1 VGFDH
6 YVALCLAPLAIWI
19 LVSGLDDLWI
29 ALALVFT
36 GRRRLRPPTEA
47 ELDGVAERRI
57 AIFVPLW
64 HEHRVIGQMLATNL
78 AGIRYSNYQFF
89 VGVYPNDPAT
99 VRAVAEVARRD
110 GRVRLCLCSHNGPT
124 SKGDCLNEIFRSMV
138 ESEFRC
144 GGGRFEIV
152 TTHDA
157 EDLVHPESLRLINFY
172 SRDYAMVQMPVLP
185 LRTRAGELTHGLYCD
200 EFAEYQ
206 TKDIPVRGP
215 LGGFL
220 PANGVGT
227 GFERAALERLAA
239 GNGRIFDPE
248 CLTEDYENGFRLHAL
263 GCRQVFVPLRF
274 EKGQPVATREYFPRT
289 FRAAVRQRSRWVAG
303 IVLQGWQYHGW
314 RGPWPQVYWF
324 WRDRK
329 GMVGNLL
336 SPFANLIFFY
346 VAAEAL
352 WSAVTG
358 RPGRLAGPVPAWELR
373 VCLATYWISIVQVTI
388 RAAAC
393 SRIYGWRFAAL
404 GPLRTLWGNVVNF
417 AATLA
422 ALRQFAEARL
432 RRRPLAWR
440 KTEHVYPRPRLGELL
455 VRLRALPMADVE
467 NAAACLPKGVRLGEY
482 LMQLRKLSEVS
493 LYRALSMQAGIPL
506 GRPAPAEVD
515 QLVTRVFPAETV
527 RRWKVMP
534 YRVEPGHLLAVTAEV
549 PSREMARDLAV
560 LSTLKIRY
568 RMVLPREFEELT
580 REYLPAAR

>member
-1 VGFDH
+1 
-6 YVALCLAPLAIWI
+6 L
-19 LVSGLDDLWI
+19 
-29 ALALVFT
+29 
-36 GRRRLRPPTEA
+36 
-47 ELDGVAERRI
+47 
-57 AIFVPLW
+57 
-64 HEHRVIGQMLATNL
+64 
-78 AGIRYSNYQFF
+78 
-89 VGVYPNDPAT
+89 
-99 VRAVAEVARRD
+99 
-110 GRVRLCLCSHNGPT
+110 
-124 SKGDCLNEIFRSMV
+124 
-138 ESEFRC
+138 
-144 GGGRFEIV
+144 
-152 TTHDA
+152 
-157 EDLVHPESLRLINFY
+157 
-172 SRDYAMVQMPVLP
+172 
-185 LRTRAGELTHGLYCD
+185 GELTHGLYCD

-206 TKDIPVRGP
+206 TKDIPVRQR

-239 GNGRIFDPE
+239 GKGRIFDPE

-263 GCRQVFVPLRF
+263 GYRQVFIPLRF

-303 IVLQGWQYHGW
+303 ISLQGWQFHGW
-314 RGPWPQVYWF
+314 RVPWRQVYWF

-336 SPFANLIFFY
+336 SPFANLIFLCF
-346 VAAEAL
+346 AAEAL
-352 WSAVTG
+352 WSAATG
-358 RPGRLAGPVPAWELR
+358 RPRRFAGPLPAWTLR
-373 VCLATYWISIVQVTI
+373 LCLATYCLSIVQVAM

-404 GPLRTLWGNVVNF
+404 GPVRTLWGNVVNF

-432 RRRPLAWR
+432 RHLPLAWR

-455 VRLRALPMADVE
+455 VRLRALPVAE
-467 NAAACLPKGVRLGEY
+467 IEKAASRLPKGVRLGEY
-482 LMQLRKLSEVS
+482 LLQLRKVSEDR

-506 GRPAPAEVD
+506 GCPAHAQVD

-549 PSREMARDLAV
+549 PSPEMAQALAA

-580 REYLPAAR
+580 RAYLPAAT